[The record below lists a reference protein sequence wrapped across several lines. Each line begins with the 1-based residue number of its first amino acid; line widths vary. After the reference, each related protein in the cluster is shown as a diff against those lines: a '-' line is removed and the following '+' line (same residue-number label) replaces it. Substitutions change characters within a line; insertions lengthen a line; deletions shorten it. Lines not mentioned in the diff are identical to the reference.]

1 MTFEEIQEHL
11 EDSGMDSSDR
21 AVREYQKILRKI
33 KRQRLSID
41 PDAVVYF
48 ARAFDGDTDLAF
60 DWVETWEGQDEDDM
74 EYYIQAGFSN
84 PRAALRFME
93 ENPDESMMILDYPA
107 TRISIPGEGTMGIV
121 EALDQ
126 ELVTPDEASDYME
139 EVSPSDWR
147 SR

>member
-1 MTFEEIQEHL
+1 MTYDEIQEHL

-48 ARAFDGDTDLAF
+48 ARAFDGDTEQAF
-60 DWVETWEGQDEDDM
+60 DWLETWEGESEEDM
-74 EYYIQAGFSN
+74 EYYIYIGFTN
-84 PRAALRFME
+84 PRAALRLME
-93 ENPDESMMILDYPA
+93 ESPDNFGLITDYPK
-107 TRISIPGEGTMGIV
+107 TLIDIPGEQWMGIV
-121 EALDQ
+121 EALDR
-126 ELVTPDEASDYME
+126 ELVTPEEASDYME
-139 EVSPSDWR
+139 DVSFSDWR

>member
-48 ARAFDGDTDLAF
+48 ARALDGDTELAM
-60 DWVETWEGQDEDDM
+60 DWVATWEGQDEDDI
-74 EYYIQAGFSN
+74 EFYIQAGFSN
-84 PRAALRFME
+84 PQAALRFME
-93 ENPDESMMILDYPA
+93 EDPEESGMILDYPA
-107 TRISIPGEGTMGIV
+107 TRIRIPGEGTMGIV
-121 EALDQ
+121 EALDR
-126 ELVTPDEASDYME
+126 ELVTPDEASDFMQD
-139 EVSPSDWR
+139 VSPSDWR

>member
-48 ARAFDGDTDLAF
+48 ARALDGDTELAM
-60 DWVETWEGQDEDDM
+60 DWVETWEGQDEDDI
-74 EYYIQAGFSN
+74 EYYIQVGFSN

-93 ENPDESMMILDYPA
+93 EDPDESMMILDYPA

-121 EALDQ
+121 EALDR
-126 ELVTPDEASDYME
+126 ELVTPDEASEYMD